1 MQPAVC
7 GLHFLWAHC
16 PAMNVRTPLLS
27 GLLGLLVGLTAC
39 STPSASRLDHG
50 SSGQAGSTNGIPAA
64 REGPASSK
72 RAESFARFAAGI
84 SRDLNAEPD
93 EALEEFEKSAALDP
107 TNETLTIELAQRYL
121 QQRKP
126 QRAAAILKKNSS
138 RPDTSAKVF
147 SLLGRAYLFSGSTND
162 AIAASQKS
170 LQKDPLLLEGYQNLA
185 EIHFRSGSV
194 SNSLDVIN
202 RAAAQTNAD
211 ALFLTGVADL
221 YADYLR
227 VAPKETNGVV
237 PRIRSA
243 LGRALA
249 LEPESPLVLTRIA
262 DLSLLINEQDQ
273 AAAIYEDLVEALDE
287 SPILRDAIREKLA
300 NFYLRKGDKERARAQ
315 LQFIVRDNPTRYPQ
329 AYYTLG
335 VMAYEAR
342 EFAKAADHFKN
353 VLLLNPNFEQAY
365 YDLSGM
371 LLGTQKP
378 RDALGILNQARARF
392 PRSFSLDYLTS
403 MAYSQL
409 KDHTNAVSY
418 LTSAELQA
426 RTGDK
431 RRLTGGFYFQLGA
444 ALERLK
450 DFAKAEEYML
460 KSLELE
466 PEAAETLNYLGYM
479 WADRGEKLDRA
490 REMIEKALKLQPD
503 SAAYLDSH
511 AWVLFKLGKPREALK
526 PMLRAIELT
535 EEPDATLQDHLGD
548 IQFANGNRSAA
559 RKAWERSLEIEPND
573 DVRKKLKELSG
584 S

>member
-16 PAMNVRTPLLS
+16 PAMNVRTPILS

-39 STPSASRLDHG
+39 STPPTSPG
-50 SSGQAGSTNGIPAA
+50 TGQSKSTNGTATAKTVPS
-64 REGPASSK
+64 SSK
-72 RAESFARFAAGI
+72 NAEAFARFAAGI

-93 EALEEFEKSAALDP
+93 EALDEFEKSAALDP
-107 TNETLTIELAQRYL
+107 ANETLTIELAQRYL

-126 QRAAAILKKNSS
+126 QRAATILAKNSI
-138 RPDTSAKVF
+138 RPNTSAKIF
-147 SLLGRAYLFSGSTND
+147 SLLGRAYLFSGATND
-162 AIAASQKS
+162 AIVASQKS
-170 LQKDPLLLEGYQNLA
+170 LQRDPLLMEGYQNLA
-185 EIHFRSGSV
+185 EIYFRSGSI

-211 ALFLTGVADL
+211 AAFLTGVADL

-227 VAPKETNGVV
+227 VAPKETNVV
-237 PRIRSA
+237 YPKIRST
-243 LGRALA
+243 LRRALD
-249 LEPESPLVLTRIA
+249 LGTESPLILTRIA
-262 DLSLLINEQDQ
+262 DLSLLVNEQDQ
-273 AAAIYEDLVEALDE
+273 AAAIYEDLVESLDE
-287 SPILRDAIREKLA
+287 TPLLRDAIREKLA

-335 VMAYEAR
+335 VMAYEAK

-378 RDALGILNQARARF
+378 RDALTVLDQARTRF
-392 PRSFSLDYLTS
+392 PRSFSVDYLTS

-409 KDHTNAVSY
+409 KDHTNAVKF

-426 RTGDK
+426 KTGDK

-444 ALERLK
+444 ALERIK

-460 KSLELE
+460 RSLELE

-479 WADRGEKLDRA
+479 WADRGEKLERA

-548 IQFANGNRSAA
+548 IQFANGNRAAA
-559 RKAWERSLEIEPND
+559 RKAWERSLEIETND
-573 DVRKKLKELSG
+573 DIRKKLKDLTG